1 MKKNTRHIPDR
12 EQFKALLKD
21 ADMKATA
28 QRLAVHDAM
37 TALEH
42 ASADTV
48 AEYLKDKGD
57 TGITV
62 SSVYNILSKMAD
74 LKIYAR
80 RLSGSNKMFFDVDPS
95 RHIHLYDTRFNEY
108 RNIPDNDVL
117 SIIESRFKGRK
128 FKGYKIDGIDVQIIC
143 HSTVRGGRKQR

>member
-1 MKKNTRHIPDR
+1 MKKSGRHIPDT
-12 EQFKALLKD
+12 EQFKALLKG
-21 ADMKATA
+21 AGMKATT

-48 AEYLKDKGD
+48 AQYIRDKGD
-57 TGITV
+57 AEITAA
-62 SSVYNILSKMAD
+62 SVYNILSKMAD

-80 RLSGSNKMFFDVDPS
+80 RLSDSNKMFFDVDPS
-95 RHIHLYDTRFNEY
+95 RHMHLYDTRFNEY

-128 FKGYKIDGIDVQIIC
+128 FKGYRIDGVDIQIIC
-143 HSTVRGGRKQR
+143 HSTARGGRKQR